1 MTTLEIQKRT
11 KKDKLEDVRAK
22 GFMPAVFYGK
32 KTASTPISVTLPSF
46 LKTWKEAGESTVVT
60 LKEGK
65 EEYDALIH
73 DVDIDPV
80 TDMPRHADFYVFE
93 KGQKMEISVPLEFI
107 GLAPAVK
114 ELGGILV
121 KVLYEL
127 KVEAEPKNLPHT
139 ITVDTTS
146 LIDFQSRILAKDIKL
161 PEGVTLLEKADE
173 VVALVTQPK
182 EEKEEVAP
190 VDLSAIE
197 VEKKGKKDEE
207 GGAGEAAGASEEKPK
222 TEDKKKPEEKKK

>member
-1 MTTLEIQKRT
+1 MVTLDIQKRT
-11 KKDKLEDVRAK
+11 KKDKLEDLRTK
-22 GFMPAVFYGK
+22 GLMPAVFYGR
-32 KTASTPISVTLPSF
+32 KTESTSIAVPLARF

-60 LKEGK
+60 LKDGSLER
-65 EEYDALIH
+65 DALIH
-73 DVDIDPV
+73 DVDMDPV

-93 KGQKMEISVPLEFI
+93 KGQKIELSVPLEFV

-127 KVEAEPKNLPHT
+127 KVEAEPKNLPHN
-139 ITVDTTS
+139 ISVDTTS
-146 LIDFQSRILAKDIKL
+146 LVDFQSRILAKDISL
-161 PEGVTLLEKADE
+161 PAGVTLLEKADE

-190 VDLSAIE
+190 VDLSTIE
-197 VEKKGKKDEE
+197 VEKKGKKEEE
-207 GGAGEAAGASEEKPK
+207 GGGDAGAGATPEA
-222 TEDKKKPEEKKK
+222 KPEEKKK